1 MIWFINSFPKIPGW
15 EKRTALSRKLQE
27 LSLTKKLFLVYS
39 VFALYFLFYHEA
51 HLPLFWMVGLALI
64 GYLVS
69 GILFWG
75 IVFSFRKLETKI
87 VLPAIFAE
95 VGIERPTIKL
105 VPWVEVGFFAFSV
118 LACWLTGFFE
128 NRSGILFLLVY
139 AAGVLSARLID
150 NKTYYKIGL
159 LGLVIL
165 ASGLISFKSLQKAE
179 IFVAYSMFKPDFE
192 QKDLSRWNYIE
203 ENRTLHNEDLKLSIH
218 LPEDFYFHNP
228 QNLNMEEKTGIG
240 QIAGIIS
247 SSDSDPNRYPAIKI
261 FFVPFRF
268 DDESELL
275 SEFKKFLDL
284 QVQRGD
290 IQELNELEREVF
302 EDRYYGTFWTF
313 YDVLRPR
320 YAKTGMFF
328 LAKHKQPYSLVFI
341 IDESLIKGRRHEESV
356 EKILSSVKIEE

>member
-1 MIWFINSFPKIPGW
+1 M
-15 EKRTALSRKLQE
+15 
-27 LSLTKKLFLVYS
+27 
-39 VFALYFLFYHEA
+39 FYHEA
-51 HLPLFWMVGLALI
+51 HLPLLWMIGLALI

-75 IVFSFRKLETKI
+75 IVFAFRKLETKI

-105 VPWVEVGFFAFSV
+105 VPWVEAGFFAFSI
-118 LACWLTGFFE
+118 LGCLLTGFFE
-128 NRSGILFLLVY
+128 NRSGILFFSVY
-139 AAGVLSARLID
+139 AVGVLSARLID
-150 NKTYYKIGL
+150 NKAYYKIGL
-159 LGLVIL
+159 LGILVL
-165 ASGLISFKSLQKAE
+165 ASGLISFKSLQRAE

-192 QKDLSRWNYIE
+192 QKDLSKWNFVE
-203 ENRTLHNEDLKLSIH
+203 AERLLQNEDLKLSIH

-228 QNLNMEEKTGIG
+228 QNLNLEDKTGIG

-247 SSDSDPNRYPAIKI
+247 SSDSDPNRYPVVRI

-268 DDESELL
+268 DDDSELL
-275 SEFKKFLDL
+275 SQFKKILDL
-284 QVQRGD
+284 QLQRGD
-290 IQELNELEREVF
+290 IQELNELERESF

-341 IDESLIKGRRHEESV
+341 VDESLIKGRKHEESI